1 MASVLTKII
10 ANFATQITAN
20 ITTGGLTASIAT
32 NLDKDGNAIPSG
44 KYAFTLNQGKSNEQH
59 FICDLAGTSIT
70 NVQGVDHSGDI
81 STGFLKD
88 ARIND
93 EIKITDYSNILRIV
107 EILSGSKALD
117 GGTPI
122 KYDAAPALTDPR
134 QIPDKAY
141 TDAALASKAGV
152 AENNVFTGNNTFSGA
167 NQFTQSPT
175 VPNPI
180 GANDAVNLATLLAT
194 AMGAV
199 LIFQGFQTANVRYD
213 SLGRI
218 QSVYDAI
225 VQKTFFMRYRTDNP
239 NIPYMISTADNFWL
253 LTYGADGTLL
263 STNKY

>member
-1 MASVLTKII
+1 MASVLTKVI
-10 ANFATQITAN
+10 ANFATQITSN
-20 ITTGGLTASIAT
+20 ITAGGVTASIAS
-32 NLDKDGNAIPSG
+32 NLDKEGNVIASG
-44 KYAFTLNQGKSNEQH
+44 KYGFTLNQGKSNEQH
-59 FICDLAGTSIT
+59 FICDLSGTSIT
-70 NVQGVDHSGDI
+70 NVQGVDHSGDL

-93 EIKITDYSNILRIV
+93 EIKITDYSNLLRIV

-152 AENNVFTGNNTFSGA
+152 ADNNVFTGNNTFLGA
-167 NQFTQSPT
+167 NQFNQSPT

-194 AMGAV
+194 AMGSV
-199 LIFQGFQTANVRYD
+199 LIFQGFQSFQVKYD
-213 SLGRI
+213 ILGRI
-218 QSVYDAI
+218 DNVYDSIA
-225 VQKTFFMRYRTDNP
+225 QKTFFMRYRTDNDFVP
-239 NIPYMISTADNFWL
+239 FMVSTADNFWL
-253 LTYGADGTLL
+253 VNYDDKGILLT
-263 STNKY
+263 SNKN

>member
-10 ANFATQITAN
+10 ANFATQITSN
-20 ITTGGLTASIAT
+20 ITTGGTTASIAT

-59 FICDLAGTSIT
+59 FICDLAGTAIT
-70 NVQGVDHSGDI
+70 NVQVVDHSGDI

-152 AENNVFTGNNTFSGA
+152 ADNNTFTGNNTFSGA
-167 NQFTQSPT
+167 NNFTQSPT
-175 VPNPI
+175 VPNPV
-180 GANDAVNLATLLAT
+180 GSNDAVNLATLLAT

-199 LIFQGFQTANVRYD
+199 LIFQGFQSFQVRYD

-218 QSVYDAI
+218 DNVYDSIA
-225 VQKTFFMRYRTDNP
+225 QKTFFMRYRTDNDFVP
-239 NIPYMISTADNFWL
+239 FMVSTADNFWL
-253 LTYGADGTLL
+253 LNYDVDGVLL
-263 STNKY
+263 TSNTN